1 MKYCNAAFRVSSV
14 SLKGGDVTEAGYL
27 LDAYDSEIDDNLL
40 ATKEV
45 SGLVITLAIT
55 ITY

>member
-14 SLKGGDVTEAGYL
+14 SLEGGDVTGADYL
-27 LDAYDSEIDDNLL
+27 LNAYDSEIDDNLL

-45 SGLVITLAIT
+45 SGLIITLAIT

>member
-14 SLKGGDVTEAGYL
+14 SLKGGDVTGAGYL